1 MNIHMGVMD
10 NPIAI
15 MIGILSIV
23 AIGVMIPT
31 IAGLLENAQ
40 PDLPADS
47 DWNATHNTGLPDF
60 AENYETWMGLVVV
73 LVIVIIAAVAI
84 GYFRVMA

>member
-1 MNIHMGVMD
+1 MGVMD

-47 DWNATHNTGLPDF
+47 DWNSTANTDLPDF